1 MNKAS
6 LVNEAQIIGAQPGSA
21 ERSRVELL
29 VIPVPVTDG
38 PAQMSSPI
46 EQAGMSASHEVG
58 GRTQSMDEGDS
69 LDGAPTVGAA
79 FGVNTQYA

>member
-1 MNKAS
+1 MKPRS
-6 LVNEAQIIGAQPGSA
+6 LVRSQDPRKEAALNSSSFQYPW
-21 ERSRVELL
+21 
-29 VIPVPVTDG
+29 VTDG

>member
-1 MNKAS
+1 M
-6 LVNEAQIIGAQPGSA
+6 
-21 ERSRVELL
+21 
-29 VIPVPVTDG
+29 TDG

>member
-29 VIPVPVTDG
+29 VIPVPVSDRRAGADEFADRAGPDVRLTRGRWQDAVDG
-38 PAQMSSPI
+38 R
-46 EQAGMSASHEVG
+46 G
-58 GRTQSMDEGDS
+58 
-69 LDGAPTVGAA
+69 
-79 FGVNTQYA
+79 

>member
-1 MNKAS
+1 M
-6 LVNEAQIIGAQPGSA
+6 
-21 ERSRVELL
+21 
-29 VIPVPVTDG
+29 TDG

-79 FGVNTQYA
+79 FGVNTQYASLLLLGQLFFVFGSVWFYCFELGEVNGCCG

>member
-1 MNKAS
+1 M
-6 LVNEAQIIGAQPGSA
+6 
-21 ERSRVELL
+21 
-29 VIPVPVTDG
+29 TDG

-46 EQAGMSASHEVG
+46 EQAGMPASHEVG

-79 FGVNTQYA
+79 FGVNTQYGLMPIFCVFILVFLLVVLRNLGFG